1 MTVNMVADSVIVESS
16 TVTAKKSNTNSLG
29 QDEFLKLLV
38 TQLQNQ
44 NPLEPMENTEFISQ
58 MANFSALEQMTN
70 INSNLEILLRN
81 LNEDLFPQIS
91 MQQAANLIGR
101 EIAYEDSSGWILN
114 GKVEAISLSDGVVYY
129 VVDGNKIA
137 AGSINRIAE

>member
-137 AGSINRIAE
+137 AGSIIRIAE

>member
-1 MTVNMVADSVIVESS
+1 MVADSVIVESS